1 MTETIICAL
10 ITGGLTLMG
19 VLIAN
24 GKQQA
29 ITDTKLDELTREVR
43 EHNSFAQRVPVIEEQ
58 IKVINHRIQDL
69 NAMENIKKRLGNLL
83 AVKSLVTITLT
94 VVFAVLAL
102 RESISGSEFLTIFTV
117 VIGFY
122 FGTQRVNE
130 DKNS

>member
-1 MTETIICAL
+1 
-10 ITGGLTLMG
+10 
-19 VLIAN
+19 
-24 GKQQA
+24 
-29 ITDTKLDELTREVR
+29 
-43 EHNSFAQRVPVIEEQ
+43 
-58 IKVINHRIQDL
+58 
-69 NAMENIKKRLGNLL
+69 MENLKKRLGNLL

-130 DKNS
+130 DKS